1 MTSVAKILTICTPRS
16 KNGDTPEKDPTPS
29 SSPLP
34 LHIDTPTEP
43 SMDQVTRDELPA
55 FPVETAPSH
64 DETERSRDVIT
75 PQSRDVITPQ
85 SHDVITP
92 RDARH
97 EYDKYEPDC
106 ELSAG
111 SSPVD

>member
-1 MTSVAKILTICTPRS
+1 
-16 KNGDTPEKDPTPS
+16 
-29 SSPLP
+29 
-34 LHIDTPTEP
+34 
-43 SMDQVTRDELPA
+43 MDQVTRDELPA
-55 FPVETAPSH
+55 FPVETAPLH

-106 ELSAG
+106 ELGAG